1 LTGVRVYITGMGL
14 VTSAG
19 CGVSRARDLI
29 RNGCRKLRPLSLF
42 PVSPDNRLPVGEV
55 HEFPETGGIPRT
67 HRLALTAAREA
78 MARCKEVPDAVVMGV
93 TTGGMLTTEHCLK
106 TGDGD
111 PDAFKYHSP
120 SSVTEYVALELG
132 CHGPVITLSTA
143 CSSSA
148 VAITIA
154 LEMLRAGRAGT
165 VLAGGADSLS
175 RLTYHGFRAL
185 QLIDPQGA
193 RPFDKNREGM
203 SVSEGAAVLVL
214 TASESVPNNAIAE
227 ILGAGLSC
235 DAYHP
240 SAPHPDGAGAL
251 QAMQA
256 ALQDAHISLEEIDYI
271 NLHGTGTIDND
282 RSEAKALNTLFP
294 HKKPLL
300 SSVKGAFGHSL
311 GAAGA
316 MEAIVSA
323 LAVSEGLVPANVGC
337 DLPDPELKLEPLT
350 TPLETANIQTVLSNS
365 FGFGGNNASVVIG
378 SPRRGHPPR
387 SIPVKGASHLLVLG
401 SACLTGAGDADMSL
415 RTVSGGKSCRGRVPD
430 PVLSQGFSPREVRRL
445 RRLPRLVLALA
456 SAAHADSRLP
466 DAPGSIF
473 FGTGW
478 GALSETCDFLTKLF
492 ESGEQF
498 SSPIDFVGSVHNA
511 PAGQAAIRLGSMGPN
526 ITATGGDA
534 SFEQALMLAGLMAK
548 DRDDTFLVIGSDES
562 HGSLSRLFDRSVGS
576 DAAPSDGGGGLC
588 LRRSESAQG
597 LKTAVMFYETSANNP
612 SVISSLT
619 AGLADGEGVREK
631 YGAVFAGIP
640 AACRKRGE
648 EQLREFL
655 SISRFDG
662 PVIDYRRFIGEFA
675 SASAVAAVLAIRC
688 MDGRELPGG
697 LYGGKTVHL
706 KDKGILLVGLGDVV
720 TATEVIR

>member
-19 CGVSRARDLI
+19 CGVSRTLDVINRGEKRI
-29 RNGCRKLRPLSLF
+29 GPLSLF

-55 HEFPETGGIPRT
+55 GGFIETGGMPRT
-67 HRLALTAAREA
+67 HQLALTAAREA

-93 TTGGMLTTEHCLK
+93 TTGGMLTTEQCLK
-106 TGDGD
+106 TGNGD
-111 PDAFKYHSP
+111 PEAFTYHSP
-120 SSVTEYVALELG
+120 SSVTEHIALELG
-132 CHGPVITLSTA
+132 CHGPLITLSTA

-148 VAITIA
+148 VAIKIA
-154 LEMLRAGRAGT
+154 LEMLRTGRARL

-193 RPFDKNREGM
+193 RPFDKNRQGM
-203 SVSEGAAVLVL
+203 SVAEGAAVLVL
-214 TASESVPNNAIAE
+214 TASEDVPDNAIAE

-251 QAMQA
+251 QAMRA
-256 ALQDAHISLEEIDYI
+256 ALQDAHISPEEIDYI
-271 NLHGTGTIDND
+271 NLHGTGTVDND
-282 RSEAKALNTLFP
+282 RSEARALNTLFP
-294 HKKPLL
+294 DKKPLI

-337 DLPDPELKLEPLT
+337 DVPDPDLRLDPVMVPLVQT
-350 TPLETANIQTVLSNS
+350 DVRTVLSNS

-387 SIPVKGASHLLVLG
+387 SIPVKEASHLHVLG
-401 SACLTGAGDADMSL
+401 SACLTGAGDAAMSL
-415 RTVSGGKSCRGRVPD
+415 RTVSGGKKCRGRVPD

-445 RRLPRLVLALA
+445 RRLPRLVLSLA
-456 SAAHADSRLP
+456 SAAHADSRLKDP
-466 DAPGSIF
+466 PGSIF

-478 GALSETCDFLTKLF
+478 GALSEMYDFLTKLF
-492 ESGEQF
+492 ESGERF

-511 PAGQAAIRLGSMGPN
+511 PAGQAAIRFGSMGPN

-548 DRDDTFLVIGSDES
+548 DCDDTLLVIGGDES
-562 HGSLSRLFDRSVGS
+562 HGNLSRLFDRSVGS

-588 LRRSESAQG
+588 LRRSGSGAG

-612 SVISSLT
+612 SVIASLT
-619 AGLADGEGVREK
+619 AALAGKEGVRDK

-640 AACRKRGE
+640 AACRTRGE

-662 PVIDYRRFIGEFA
+662 PVIDYRRFTGEFA
-675 SASAVAAVLAIRC
+675 SASAVATVLAIRC

-697 LYGGKTVHL
+697 LYGGETVHL

-720 TATEVIR
+720 TAIEVIY

>member
-1 LTGVRVYITGMGL
+1 LTGARVYITGMGL

-19 CGVSRARDLI
+19 CGVSRARDVI
-29 RNGCRKLRPLSLF
+29 RNGGRRIGPLSLF

-55 HEFPETGGIPRT
+55 HEFPEIGGIPRT
-67 HRLALTAAREA
+67 HQLALTAAREA
-78 MARCKEVPDAVVMGV
+78 MASCKEVPEAVVMGI
-93 TTGGMLTTEHCLK
+93 TTGGMLTTERCLK
-106 TGDGD
+106 AGNAV
-111 PDAFKYHSP
+111 PDAFKFHSP
-120 SSVTEYVALELG
+120 SSVTEHIALEFG
-132 CHGPVITLSTA
+132 CHGPLITVSTA

-148 VAITIA
+148 VAIKIA

-185 QLIDPQGA
+185 QLIDPKGA

-203 SVSEGAAVLVL
+203 SVAEGAAVLVL
-214 TASESVPNNAIAE
+214 TASEDVPDNAIAE

-240 SAPHPDGAGAL
+240 SAPHPDGVGAV
-251 QAMQA
+251 QAMRA

-271 NLHGTGTIDND
+271 NLHGTGTVDND
-282 RSEAKALNTLFP
+282 RSEARALNTLFP
-294 HKKPLL
+294 DKKPLL

-311 GAAGA
+311 GASGA
-316 MEAIVSA
+316 METIVSA

-337 DLPDPELKLEPLT
+337 DLPDPELKLEPLM
-350 TPLETANIQTVLSNS
+350 TPLEATKIKTVLSNS

-378 SPRRGHPPR
+378 SPRRGHRPR
-387 SIPVKGASHLLVLG
+387 SIPVKEWSHLVVLG
-401 SACLTGAGDADMSL
+401 SACLTGAGDAGMSM
-415 RTVSGGKSCRGRVPD
+415 RTISRGKSCGGRVPD
-430 PVLSQGFSPREVRRL
+430 PVLAQGFSPREVRRL
-445 RRLPRLVLALA
+445 RRLPRLVLSLA
-456 SAAHADSRLP
+456 SAAHADSRLKDP
-466 DAPGSIF
+466 PGSIF

-478 GALSETCDFLTKLF
+478 GALSETYDFLTKLF
-492 ESGEQF
+492 ESEEQF

-511 PAGQAAIRLGSMGPN
+511 PAGQAAIRFGSKGPN
-526 ITATGGDA
+526 ITVTGGDA

-548 DRDDTFLVIGSDES
+548 DRDDTLLVIGSDES
-562 HGSLSRLFDRSVGS
+562 HGRLSHLFDRSVGS

-588 LRRSESAQG
+588 LRRSESAPG
-597 LKTAVMFYETSANNP
+597 LKTAVMFYETSANNS
-612 SVISSLT
+612 SVISSLIAVLT
-619 AGLADGEGVREK
+619 DGQGIREK

-662 PVIDYRRFIGEFA
+662 PVIDYRRFTGEFA

-688 MDGRELPGG
+688 MDGRKLPGG

-706 KDKGILLVGLGDVV
+706 KDKGTLLVGLGDVA
-720 TATEVIR
+720 TAIEVIR